1 MQISTGRWL
10 LGGQEYNPTK
20 RLFKIIDRA
29 ACPLGL
35 EEKDYIQLKYPE
47 RELKV
52 SVPVRMDDGSIQVF
66 EGYRVQHSGI
76 RGPYKGGIRYHQKV
90 DMDEVKA
97 LAAAMTFKCAVV
109 DIPYGGGKGGVTV
122 DATKL
127 SKGELERLTRKY
139 TALLYPIVGPHV
151 DIPAPDVNTNEEVM
165 AWFMDT
171 YSLVN
176 GQLTLGVVTGKPVP
190 LGGSLGRREAT
201 GRGILLV
208 AREIAKKMGLSLQG
222 ATVAVQGAG
231 SVGGTA
237 ALLLHREGCKVVAIS
252 DVSGA
257 IYSEKGLD
265 MEAIITFLRA
275 ERGRLLKDYT
285 APDVARISNE
295 QLLQLEVDILIP
307 AALENAIHERNAPH
321 VQAKI
326 ILEGA
331 NGPTTSAAD
340 AVLEEKGVTVVPDIL
355 TNAGGV
361 VVSYF
366 EWLQNLQAEKWDE
379 DEINRKLEHIMVRSF
394 HDVWNMAEK
403 AETSL
408 RMGAYMLALDRLVTA
423 SKLRGITF

>member
-1 MQISTGRWL
+1 MDKN
-10 LGGQEYNPTK
+10 YNPHEEII
-20 RLFKIIDRA
+20 KIIDRA
-29 ACPLGL
+29 AALLGL

-379 DEINRKLEHIMVRSF
+379 DEINRNLEHIMVRSF

>member
-1 MQISTGRWL
+1 MSKD
-10 LGGQEYNPTK
+10 YNPHDEIMKTV
-20 RLFKIIDRA
+20 DRA
-29 ACPLGL
+29 ASLLGL
-35 EEKDYIQLKYPE
+35 EERDYIQLKYPE

-52 SVPVRMDDGSIQVF
+52 SVPVRMDDGSIKVF
-66 EGYRVQHSGI
+66 EGYRVQHSGV
-76 RGPYKGGIRYHQKV
+76 RGPYKGGIRYHQSV

-109 DIPYGGGKGGVTV
+109 DIPYGGGKGGITV
-122 DATKL
+122 DASKL

-139 TALLYPIVGPHV
+139 TTLLYPIVGPHI

>member
-1 MQISTGRWL
+1 MIRWTRTTT
-10 LGGQEYNPTK
+10 PTK
-20 RLFKIIDRA
+20 RLSKSSIGQL
-29 ACPLGL
+29 PSWGWK
-35 EEKDYIQLKYPE
+35 KDYIQLKYPE

-190 LGGSLGRREAT
+190 LGGS
-201 GRGILLV
+201 
-208 AREIAKKMGLSLQG
+208 
-222 ATVAVQGAG
+222 
-231 SVGGTA
+231 
-237 ALLLHREGCKVVAIS
+237 
-252 DVSGA
+252 
-257 IYSEKGLD
+257 
-265 MEAIITFLRA
+265 
-275 ERGRLLKDYT
+275 
-285 APDVARISNE
+285 
-295 QLLQLEVDILIP
+295 
-307 AALENAIHERNAPH
+307 
-321 VQAKI
+321 
-326 ILEGA
+326 
-331 NGPTTSAAD
+331 
-340 AVLEEKGVTVVPDIL
+340 
-355 TNAGGV
+355 
-361 VVSYF
+361 
-366 EWLQNLQAEKWDE
+366 
-379 DEINRKLEHIMVRSF
+379 
-394 HDVWNMAEK
+394 
-403 AETSL
+403 
-408 RMGAYMLALDRLVTA
+408 
-423 SKLRGITF
+423 

>member
-1 MQISTGRWL
+1 MDKN
-10 LGGQEYNPTK
+10 YNPHEEII
-20 RLFKIIDRA
+20 KIIDRA
-29 ACPLGL
+29 AALLGL

-176 GQLTLGVVTGKPVP
+176 GQLTLGVVTGKPVA

-201 GRGILLV
+201 GRGVLITT
-208 AREIAKKMGLSLQG
+208 REIAKKLGLDLKG

-231 SVGGTA
+231 NVGGTA
-237 ALLLHREGCKVVAIS
+237 ALLLHREGCRVVAIS

-257 IYSEKGLD
+257 IYNENGLD
-265 MEAIITFLRA
+265 VADVVQFLRA
-275 ERGRLLKDYT
+275 ERGRLLKDYH
-285 APDVARISNE
+285 APGVRRISNE
-295 QLLQLEVDILIP
+295 ALLQLEVDILVP
-307 AALENAIHERNAPH
+307 AALENAIHEQNAPSIGAR
-321 VQAKI
+321 VIVEA
-326 ILEGA
+326 A
-331 NGPTTSAAD
+331 NGPTTTAAD
-340 AVLEEKGVTVVPDIL
+340 EILREKGVTIVPDIL
-355 TNAGGV
+355 ANAGGV

-366 EWLQNLQAEKWDE
+366 EWLQNLQAVKWE
-379 DEINRKLEHIMVRSF
+379 EEEINKKLEHTMVKAF
-394 HDVWNMAEK
+394 QDVWNMAEK
-403 AETSL
+403 HQTSL
-408 RMGAYMLALDRLVTA
+408 RMGAFMLALERIVA
-423 SKLRGITF
+423 AIKLRGITF

>member
-1 MQISTGRWL
+1 MDKN
-10 LGGQEYNPTK
+10 YNPHEEII
-20 RLFKIIDRA
+20 KIINRA
-29 ACPLGL
+29 AALLGL

>member
-1 MQISTGRWL
+1 MDKN
-10 LGGQEYNPTK
+10 YNPHEEII
-20 RLFKIIDRA
+20 KIINRA
-29 ACPLGL
+29 AALLGL

-201 GRGILLV
+201 GSGILLV

>member
-1 MQISTGRWL
+1 MDKN
-10 LGGQEYNPTK
+10 YNPHEEII
-20 RLFKIIDRA
+20 KIIDRA
-29 ACPLGL
+29 AALLGL

-90 DMDEVKA
+90 DMDEAKA
-97 LAAAMTFKCAVV
+97 PAAAMTSKCAVA

>member
-1 MQISTGRWL
+1 MDKN
-10 LGGQEYNPTK
+10 YNPHEEII
-20 RLFKIIDRA
+20 KIIDRA
-29 ACPLGL
+29 AALLGL

-265 MEAIITFLRA
+265 MEAIIAFLRA

-321 VQAKI
+321 VQAKF

>member
-1 MQISTGRWL
+1 MDKN
-10 LGGQEYNPTK
+10 YNPHEEII
-20 RLFKIIDRA
+20 KIIDRA
-29 ACPLGL
+29 AALLGL

-321 VQAKI
+321 VQAKF

>member
-1 MQISTGRWL
+1 MNKG
-10 LGGQEYNPTK
+10 YNPHEEIMH
-20 RLFKIIDRA
+20 LVDQA
-29 ACPLGL
+29 AALLGL
-35 EEKDYIQLKYPE
+35 EERDYIQLKYPE

-52 SVPVRMDDGSIQVF
+52 SVPVRMDDGSIKVF

-76 RGPYKGGIRYHQKV
+76 RGPYKGGIRYHQSV
-90 DMDEVKA
+90 DMEEVKA

-109 DIPYGGGKGGVTV
+109 DIPYGGGKGGITV

-139 TALLYPIVGPHV
+139 TTLLFPMVGPHI

-171 YSLVN
+171 YSILN
-176 GQLTLGVVTGKPVP
+176 GQLTLGVVTGKPIP

-201 GRGILLV
+201 GRGVLFM
-208 AREIAKKMGLSLQG
+208 AREIAKTTGLDLKG

-231 SVGGTA
+231 NVGGTA
-237 ALLLHREGCKVVAIS
+237 ALLLHREGCKVVAIG

-257 IYSEKGLD
+257 IYSENGLNI
-265 MEAIITFLRA
+265 EEVVGFLRA
-275 ERGRLLKDYT
+275 ERGRLLKDFN
-285 APDVARISNE
+285 APDLVRLSGE
-295 QLLQLEVDILIP
+295 ELLELNVDILVP
-307 AALENAIHERNAPH
+307 AALENAIHEQNAPN
-321 VQAKI
+321 VKAKI

-331 NGPTTSAAD
+331 NGPTTLAAD
-340 AVLEEKGVTVVPDIL
+340 TILMEKGVTIVPDIL

-366 EWLQNLQAEKWDE
+366 EWLQNLQSVRWEE
-379 DEINRKLEHIMVRSF
+379 DEINRKLETIMVKAF
-394 HDVWNMAEK
+394 HDVWDMAQRHQ
-403 AETSL
+403 TSL
-408 RMGAYMLALDRLVTA
+408 RMGAYMLALERLVTA

>member
-1 MQISTGRWL
+1 MDKN
-10 LGGQEYNPTK
+10 YNPHEEII
-20 RLFKIIDRA
+20 KIIDRA
-29 ACPLGL
+29 AALLGL

-171 YSLVN
+171 YSMVN

>member
-1 MQISTGRWL
+1 M
-10 LGGQEYNPTK
+10 
-20 RLFKIIDRA
+20 
-29 ACPLGL
+29 
-35 EEKDYIQLKYPE
+35 
-47 RELKV
+47 
-52 SVPVRMDDGSIQVF
+52 
-66 EGYRVQHSGI
+66 
-76 RGPYKGGIRYHQKV
+76 
-90 DMDEVKA
+90 
-97 LAAAMTFKCAVV
+97 
-109 DIPYGGGKGGVTV
+109 

>member
-1 MQISTGRWL
+1 MDKN
-10 LGGQEYNPTK
+10 YNPHEEII
-20 RLFKIIDRA
+20 KIIDWA
-29 ACPLGL
+29 AALLGL